1 MKQDEIDEIWKK
13 TCALLK
19 DALAEVSYDTWVAT
33 LKPLDIVDNRFLFE
47 ASTPFH
53 KNMISSR
60 YSDLVRNALRSA
72 TRTDFELEIYLP
84 GETVA
89 ERERI
94 LEHSSGVL
102 PTNMLNPKYTFDT
115 FVIGNSNRFAHAASL
130 AVAESP
136 ADAYNPLFLYG
147 GVGLGK
153 THLMHAIGHYML
165 HENPAI
171 KLVYITSENFTNEL
185 ISAIQNNRNT
195 EFREKFRNVD
205 VLMVDDIQFIAGRDS
220 TQEEFFHTFN
230 QLHASGKQIIIS
242 SDKPPRDIPTL
253 EERLR
258 SRFEWGLIAD
268 IQKPDYETRI
278 AILRK
283 KAQVEHIDVSDDIIA
298 FIAEKIESN
307 IRELEG
313 SLTRIIAY
321 ASLSGKPLTMAVA
334 EEALKNILSIKD
346 PKRITPEMI
355 TQAVSD
361 FYGISPADVKS
372 SKRNREI
379 ALPRQIAMYL
389 TRDMTDLSLPRIGDA
404 FGGRDHTTVMHACD
418 KIGQMQRTDPALK
431 NALIELRKAIREK

>member
-13 TCALLK
+13 TCALLR
-19 DALAEVSYDTWVAT
+19 DALAEVSYETWIAA
-33 LKPLDIVDNRFLFE
+33 LKPLDIIDNRFLFE

-53 KNMISSR
+53 KNMVTSR
-60 YSDLVRNALRSA
+60 YSELIRNALRSA
-72 TRTDFELEIYLP
+72 TKRDFELEIYLP
-84 GETVA
+84 GENAGETAPAA
-89 ERERI
+89 ERV
-94 LEHSSGVL
+94 STGL

-165 HENPAI
+165 NANPSI

-195 EFREKFRNVD
+195 EFRERFRNVD

-283 KAQVEHIDVSDDIIA
+283 KAQAEHIDVSDEIIA

-321 ASLSGKPLTMAVA
+321 ASPVSYTHLT
-334 EEALKNILSIKD
+334 
-346 PKRITPEMI
+346 
-355 TQAVSD
+355 
-361 FYGISPADVKS
+361 
-372 SKRNREI
+372 
-379 ALPRQIAMYL
+379 LP
-389 TRDMTDLSLPRIGDA
+389 T
-404 FGGRDHTTVMHACD
+404 
-418 KIGQMQRTDPALK
+418 
-431 NALIELRKAIREK
+431 N

>member
-1 MKQDEIDEIWKK
+1 MKPDEIDEIWKRA
-13 TCALLK
+13 CAPLK
-19 DALAEVSYDTWVAT
+19 DALAEVSYETWIAT
-33 LKPLDIVDNRFLFE
+33 LKPIDAVGDRFLLE

-53 KNMISSR
+53 RNMITSR
-60 YSDLVRNALRSA
+60 YSELVRNALRAA
-72 TRTDFELEIYLP
+72 TRRDYELEVYLP
-84 GETVA
+84 GETA
-89 ERERI
+89 GDKRKPEPEPGI
-94 LEHSSGVL
+94 GAYA
-102 PTNMLNPKYTFDT
+102 NGLNPKYTFDT

-165 HENPAI
+165 RENPAI

-195 EFREKFRNVD
+195 EFRERFRNVD

-268 IQKPDYETRI
+268 IQRPDYETRI

-298 FIAEKIESN
+298 FIADKIESN

-321 ASLSGKPLTMAVA
+321 ASLSGKPITMAVA
-334 EEALKNILSIKD
+334 EEALRNILSIKD
-346 PKRITPEMI
+346 PKRITPDVI

-361 FYGISPADVKS
+361 FYGVSPEDVKS

-389 TRDMTDLSLPRIGDA
+389 TRDMTELSLPRIGDA

-418 KIGQMQRTDPALK
+418 KISQLMLSDPALK
-431 NALIELRKAIREK
+431 NALAELRKTIREK